1 MSSNGGSGANK
12 YGFYPMLDLEKLSI
26 ILTIENANML
36 RINPE
41 LLVSGSVQDGEQSSS
56 DDGRLDWLMNQARQ
70 FPLKIA
76 TCFTKYY
83 GLV

>member
-1 MSSNGGSGANK
+1 MSNGNGGTNK

-41 LLVSGSVQDGEQSSS
+41 LLEAGKIQEEGQSNN
-56 DDGRLDWLMNQARQ
+56 DAGPIGYTINQV
-70 FPLKIA
+70 L
-76 TCFTKYY
+76 
-83 GLV
+83 